1 MKEKIKE
8 ALREVMEDN
17 SLKLD
22 DTTNIITEVGL
33 DSIQTIEFL
42 LVLEE
47 KLGKE
52 FDYEN
57 LQYEMFESIEKLAEE
72 LKKNEKKE

>member
-47 KLGKE
+47 KLGTE